1 MIDPGNSDCHNMTS
15 VKEIKVLPTG
25 LDALHVKTEGF
36 IKRKSISSKSLMQ
49 MAISIHEQALTYAEV
64 SDDKILAHL
73 RSHRDLFRRNPI
85 ECIELIPDALAVISE
100 GVQRSLGIRPYP
112 VQLAGALAISKGYI
126 AEMATGEG
134 KTLTAAIAAVI
145 FGWTG
150 KPCHIITT
158 NDYLAQRDAEKLS
171 PLYAYCGLDVGYVI
185 GEMEPKLRKA
195 NHKKAVTYTT
205 SKELTADFLRDRLAL
220 TKYQQHENRLIKAF
234 FEGEQTIF
242 EQDTVVLR
250 GIHTAIIDEADSV
263 LIDEA
268 VTPLIISR
276 ENENITFSEA
286 CIAAV
291 SIAKELEEGVH
302 FTVNYKFKDVYL
314 NLKKAYAIID
324 RETLPPPLLNT
335 QFLNQMLTQAL
346 TVKYF
351 YKKHKQYI
359 VEEDKIVIVDELSG
373 RKMPMRSWSDGMH
386 QMVEAMEG
394 VPLTS
399 PNETLARLSFQKF
412 FRFFARIG
420 GMSGTAMEAVDE
432 FWEVYRLPVV
442 PIPRNRPNQRIDHRP
457 KFFAKAGQKWQAV
470 LDNVK
475 ENHTLGRPILI
486 GTKSIETSELVAK
499 MLIEERII
507 PNVIN
512 AIHHKEEASIVERA
526 GEWKAVTVATN
537 MAGRGTDIILGKG
550 VKEIGGLHVISTEC
564 NESTRVDRQLF
575 GRAGRQGDPGSSA
588 TFLDF
593 EDELIVRMVPQFFLS
608 FVRKTCAIS
617 SLWLI
622 ANLSLKTTQDK
633 YKKRAF
639 KSRKSVQET
648 DKWLDDSLSF
658 TPEDILL

>member
-1 MIDPGNSDCHNMTS
+1 MTS
-15 VKEIKVLPTG
+15 VKEIKALPTG

-36 IKRKSISSKSLMQ
+36 IKRKTISNKSLMK
-49 MAISIHEQALTYAEV
+49 MANSIHELALTYATLPEDEV
-64 SDDKILAHL
+64 STLL
-73 RSHRDLFRRNPI
+73 STQRDLFRRNPI
-85 ECIELIPDALAVISE
+85 ECIEHIPDALAAISE
-100 GVQRSLGIRPYP
+100 GIQRSLGIRPYP

-158 NDYLAQRDAEKLS
+158 NDYLAQRDAEKLR
-171 PLYAYCGLDVGYVI
+171 PLYEYCGLDVGFVI
-185 GEMEPKLRKA
+185 GEMEPQLRKA
-195 NHKKAVTYTT
+195 NHKMAVAYTT

-242 EQDTVVLR
+242 EQDSVVLR

-276 ENENITFSEA
+276 ENENKTFSEA

-291 SIAKELEEGVH
+291 QIAKALEEGEH
-302 FTVNYKFKDVYL
+302 FTVNHKFKDVFL
-314 NLKKAYAIID
+314 DLKKAYAVID
-324 RETLPPPLLNT
+324 KETLPPPLLNP

-359 VEEDKIVIVDELSG
+359 VEEEKIVIVDELSG

-386 QMVEAMEG
+386 QMVEAMENL
-394 VPLTS
+394 PLTS

-412 FRFFARIG
+412 FRFFSRIG

-432 FWEVYRLPVV
+432 FWEVYKLPVV
-442 PIPRNRPNQRIDHRP
+442 PIPRNRSNQRSDHAP
-457 KFFAKAGQKWQAV
+457 KFFAKAEQKWQAV
-470 LDNVK
+470 LENVK
-475 ENHTLGRPILI
+475 ENHAMGRPILI
-486 GTKSIETSELVAK
+486 GTKSIETSEIVAK

-507 PNVIN
+507 PNIIN
-512 AIHHKEEASIVERA
+512 AIHHKEEAAIVEQA
-526 GEWKAVTVATN
+526 GQWKAITVATN

-575 GRAGRQGDPGSSA
+575 GRAGRQGDPGSSS

-593 EDELIVRMVPQFFLS
+593 EDELIVRMLPPFFLS
-608 FVRKTCAIS
+608 FVKKTCAITG
-617 SLWLI
+617 LWII